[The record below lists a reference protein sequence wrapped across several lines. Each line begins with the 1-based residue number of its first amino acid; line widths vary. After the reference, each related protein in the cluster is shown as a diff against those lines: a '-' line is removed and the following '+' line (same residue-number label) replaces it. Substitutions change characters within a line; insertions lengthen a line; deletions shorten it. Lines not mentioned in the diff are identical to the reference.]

1 MTFDELVRRL
11 RERLLDPLPGDSA
24 HAPMRALPIGDLT
37 PRFDHSLPPKPGGV
51 LILLYE
57 DESGL
62 IRFPVIK
69 RQEYIGAHSGQ
80 VSLPGGKAEEGED
93 PIFAALRECE
103 EEIGVDRK
111 SLVVLGRLTNF
122 FVIPSNFIIT
132 PVIAIA
138 QFIPT
143 FKPDPHEVARIM
155 SFSLDDLLKDD
166 AIKQSEIVAAGTFR
180 LMAPHFEIDGEI
192 VWGATAMMLNEFR
205 TVVQAII

>member
-1 MTFDELVRRL
+1 MIFDELVRRL

-57 DESGL
+57 DEGGL

-80 VSLPGGKAEEGED
+80 VSLPGGKSEEGED
-93 PIFAALRECE
+93 PIFTALRECE

-132 PVIAIA
+132 PVIAA
-138 QFIPT
+138 ANFIPA
-143 FKPDPHEVARIM
+143 FKPDPYEVARIM
-155 SFSLDDLLKDD
+155 SFSLNDLLKDD
-166 AIKQSEIVAAGTFR
+166 AVKQSEIVAAGKFR

-205 TVVQAII
+205 TVVHGII